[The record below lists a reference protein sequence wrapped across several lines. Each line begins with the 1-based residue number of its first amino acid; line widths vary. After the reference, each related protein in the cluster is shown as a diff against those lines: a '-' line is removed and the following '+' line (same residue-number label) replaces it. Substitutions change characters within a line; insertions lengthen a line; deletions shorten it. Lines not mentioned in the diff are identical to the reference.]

1 MRSISRPRARP
12 VSRPRARLLA
22 LVAFIA
28 GPGASTGGCSGT
40 HADPGPPA
48 GPPPRSAPGAQPP
61 AVPVATGAVTPVT
74 TLFVASH
81 APPAR
86 PGELAAPWS
95 LTASDGS
102 GLQLTRVDARAV
114 VDGPLAFTE
123 LHLYFHNPEAR
134 TREGTFSIALPE
146 RAAVSR
152 FAMESDGRFLEAE
165 VVEKQRAR
173 QVYEDFLHRKQ
184 DPALLEKAEGNQF
197 SARVFPIPARADKH
211 LVISYSQ
218 EVAPG
223 HYALPLRGLARS
235 ERIDVRVQVRGR
247 TGGVVEQ
254 TLSERDWTPDRD
266 AVVDATSVGAP
277 AAIAAGELA
286 AARVRVEL
294 PDAAAPPASLTIL
307 VDTSASRALG
317 FAAQARAIHQLVDEL
332 ARAYGGALPV
342 QVIAFDQGT
351 APLYSGRADRIGNIE
366 VALAAH
372 GALGASDL
380 GQALR
385 WLADHA
391 PGSRVV
397 VVTDGVVTAGAAA
410 DALPELARRLA
421 GHGVDRIDVAL
432 TGGIRDDAA
441 AIAIARA
448 GLAHPG
454 AVLDLDRGAAEVA
467 HRIGLTV
474 RTEIP
479 VGVEGARWV
488 FPRAIDA
495 AQAGDEVTVFVRR
508 DPQAQQLALA
518 VGGVRTVMA
527 PVGVT
532 PALLGRA
539 VAAAEI
545 AELDHQLAAVTGA
558 AADRL
563 RGDIVQRS
571 IAARVVS
578 SQTSMLVLESD
589 ADYAR
594 YGIARTALA
603 DILAIGPSGVELL
616 HRAAPP
622 VQIAA
627 PADSR
632 PLLPRKVAVHRAP
645 ADGAQDKAEA
655 RAQKADEKQ
664 ADEKQDEK
672 VEKEKATGKLEA
684 TREEI
689 RLELDEARQPGGITD
704 ERRRHALRAQA
715 EVAVQEAPP
724 APEPAPADPGTSWG
738 GTSGRVITGGAAGVA
753 LEGSAT
759 ESPLRP
765 DRPRAA
771 APRPAPPAA
780 VSPPPP
786 PPPPLA
792 SSPAASLQRR
802 RAAEVARDANG
813 SADSG
818 DEGGIADADDDGL
831 AGHRRLPALRGP
843 LAEIERALAAG
854 SVDRALAAAR
864 AWHDRAPGDVLALIG
879 LGDALEARHDL
890 DTAARVYG
898 SIIDLYPARADFRR
912 FAGERLERVGKAQ
925 RALIIDTYRRAV
937 EQRPDHLTGHR
948 LLAYALVRDGQYAA
962 AFAAILDGID
972 RRYPENRFAGAERV
986 LAEDVGMIGAAY
998 LAHVPGKRDEVMA
1011 QLDRRGIA
1019 LPTRPSTRFLLY
1031 WETDGNDVDFHIRD
1045 ARGGHAWYGHRQLGS
1060 GGELYADITTGY
1072 GPECFAI
1079 PGSPHAGPYRLSIN
1093 YFSQGPMG
1101 YGMGLLQVQTFD
1113 GRGNLGFEDRP
1124 YVIMTDQAFVDL
1136 GTYR

>member
-1 MRSISRPRARP
+1 MRSP
-12 VSRPRARLLA
+12 ARLLA
-22 LVAFIA
+22 PLV
-28 GPGASTGGCSGT
+28 STACTAACLGGCTGT
-40 HADPGPPA
+40 RAEPGQPA
-48 GPPPRSAPGAQPP
+48 GAPPRSAPVAPP
-61 AVPVATGAVTPVT
+61 AVTAGTGTVTPVT

-86 PGELAAPWS
+86 PGELAPPWS

-102 GLQLTRVDARAV
+102 GLLLTRVDARAV
-114 VDGPLAFTE
+114 VEGPLAFTE

-134 TREGTFSIALPE
+134 TREGTFSITLPE

-152 FAMESDGRFLEAE
+152 FAMESEGRFLEAE

-173 QVYEDFLHRKQ
+173 QVYEDFLHRRQ

-197 SARVFPIPARADKH
+197 SARVFPIPAGADKH
-211 LVISYSQ
+211 LVVSYSQ

-223 HYALPLRGLARS
+223 RYTLPLRGLARS
-235 ERIDVRVQVRGR
+235 QRIDVRVQVRGK
-247 TGGVVEQ
+247 TGGIVEQ
-254 TLSERDWTPDRD
+254 TMSERDWTPDRD

-294 PDAAAPPASLTIL
+294 PDAAAPPASVTIL

-317 FAAQARAIHQLVDEL
+317 FAAQARAIHELVDEL
-332 ARAYGGALPV
+332 ARDHGGALRV
-342 QVIAFDQGT
+342 QVVAYDQGT
-351 APLYSGRADRIGNIE
+351 APLYDGRADRIGSIE
-366 VALAAH
+366 TLLVQR

-385 WLADHA
+385 WLADHT
-391 PGSRVV
+391 PGARVV
-397 VVTDGVVTAGAAA
+397 VVTDGVITAGPGT
-410 DALPELARRLA
+410 DALPELARGLA
-421 GHGVDRIDVAL
+421 AHGVDRIDVAL

-441 AIAIARA
+441 AAAIARA
-448 GLAHPG
+448 GLPHAG
-454 AVLDLDRGAAEVA
+454 AVIDLDGGVDRGVA
-467 HRIGLTV
+467 DLARRIGLTV

-479 VGVEGARWV
+479 VGADGARWV
-488 FPRAIDA
+488 FPRTIDA

-508 DPQAQQLALA
+508 DPQAQELALT
-518 VGGVRTVMA
+518 VGGVRTVIA

-532 PALLGRA
+532 PVLLGRA
-539 VAAAEI
+539 IAAAEI
-545 AELDHQLAAVTGA
+545 AELEHRLALAALTGA
-558 AADRL
+558 AADPL
-563 RGDIVQRS
+563 RGEILQRS

-594 YGIARTALA
+594 YGIGRTALA
-603 DILAIGPSGVELL
+603 DILAIGPSGVELR
-616 HRAAPP
+616 HRAAPPP

-627 PADSR
+627 PQSAA
-632 PLLPRKVAVHRAP
+632 PRQ
-645 ADGAQDKAEA
+645 AQTIARDKAKDRDEDEKPGKEEKAANKPEA
-655 RAQKADEKQ
+655 AGPAPGEAPGDEKAQLGTLTDLRRVQTEAQGELLRKKAD
-664 ADEKQDEK
+664 A
-672 VEKEKATGKLEA
+672 
-684 TREEI
+684 
-689 RLELDEARQPGGITD
+689 
-704 ERRRHALRAQA
+704 
-715 EVAVQEAPP
+715 P
-724 APEPAPADPGTSWG
+724 APEPAPA
-738 GTSGRVITGGAAGVA
+738 
-753 LEGSAT
+753 
-759 ESPLRP
+759 SPP
-765 DRPRAA
+765 
-771 APRPAPPAA
+771 PRPAPRGGDGTEAYLGSRSLAWEATPADPAPHRREA
-780 VSPPPP
+780 VVGANAGSAAGPAQTVRPAPVPPPP
-786 PPPPLA
+786 PHRVSNDRRALSIDPTA
-792 SSPAASLQRR
+792 DGVVDAPAAGGM
-802 RAAEVARDANG
+802 AEP
-813 SADSG
+813 
-818 DEGGIADADDDGL
+818 DDDGL
-831 AGHRRLPALRGP
+831 AGHRHLPALRGP
-843 LAEIERALAAG
+843 LADIERALAAG
-854 SVDRALAAAR
+854 NVDRALVAAR
-864 AWHDRAPGDVLALIG
+864 GWHDRAPGDVLALIG

-972 RRYPENRFAGAERV
+972 RHYPENRFAGAERV

-998 LAHVPGKRDEVMA
+998 VAHVPGKRDEVMA

-1019 LPTRPSTRFLLY
+1019 LATQPSTRFILY

-1045 ARGGHAWYGHRQLGS
+1045 ARGDHAWYGHRDLRS

-1079 PGSPHAGPYRLSIN
+1079 PGTPHAGPYRLSIN

-1101 YGMGLLQVQTFD
+1101 YGMGLLQLQTFD
-1113 GRGNLGFEDRP
+1113 GRGNLRFEDRP

-1136 GTYR
+1136 GTYP

>member
-1 MRSISRPRARP
+1 MRSP
-12 VSRPRARLLA
+12 ARLVFA
-22 LVAFIA
+22 LTFAACA
-28 GPGASTGGCSGT
+28 GACTGT
-40 HADPGPPA
+40 HADPGQPG
-48 GPPPRSAPGAQPP
+48 GPPPRSAPGA
-61 AVPVATGAVTPVT
+61 PVAARGAGAVAPVT

-81 APPAR
+81 TPSGPPGDVAP
-86 PGELAAPWS
+86 PWS

-114 VDGPLAFTE
+114 VEGPLAFTE

-134 TREGTFSIALPE
+134 TREGTFSITLPE

-197 SARVFPIPARADKH
+197 SARVFPIPASADKH
-211 LVISYSQ
+211 LVVSYSQ

-223 HYALPLRGLARS
+223 HYTLPLRGLARS
-235 ERIDVRVQVRGR
+235 QRIDVRVQVRGR
-247 TGGVVEQ
+247 GSDGTGGIVEQ

-294 PDAAAPPASLTIL
+294 PDAAAPPASVTIL

-332 ARAYGGALPV
+332 ARDYGGALPV
-342 QVIAFDQGT
+342 RVIAFDQGT
-351 APLYSGRADRIGNIE
+351 APLYDGRADRIGQIE
-366 VALAAH
+366 AALAAR
-372 GALGASDL
+372 GARGAADL

-391 PGSRVV
+391 PGARVV
-397 VVTDGVVTAGAAA
+397 VVTDGVLTAGARIE
-410 DALPELARRLA
+410 ALPELARGLA
-421 GHGVDRIDVAL
+421 ARGVDRIDVAL

-441 AIAIARA
+441 AAAITRA

-454 AVLDLDRGAAEVA
+454 AVLDLDRGAAEA
-467 HRIGLTV
+467 ARRIGLTV

-479 VGVEGARWV
+479 VGADGARWV
-488 FPRAIDA
+488 FPRAIEA

-508 DPQAQQLALA
+508 DPQARQLALT

-527 PVGVT
+527 PVSVT
-532 PALLGRA
+532 PVLLGRA

-545 AELDHQLAAVTGA
+545 AELDRRLAALTGA
-558 AADRL
+558 AADPL
-563 RGDIVQRS
+563 RREIIQRS

-594 YGIARTALA
+594 YGIDRAALA

-622 VQIAA
+622 LQIAA
-627 PADSR
+627 PVPPTQTR
-632 PLLPRKVAVHRAP
+632 PVPAKQPAGVEKAEKSLMVTEEAEPAVRKLEAVREATGDLNKQLGDLAELSKDRAP
-645 ADGAQDKAEA
+645 AQAVRSQPEA
-655 RAQKADEKQ
+655 
-664 ADEKQDEK
+664 
-672 VEKEKATGKLEA
+672 
-684 TREEI
+684 
-689 RLELDEARQPGGITD
+689 
-704 ERRRHALRAQA
+704 
-715 EVAVQEAPP
+715 APK
-724 APEPAPADPGTSWG
+724 PEPAPASAPTDQAPHE
-738 GTSGRVITGGAAGVA
+738 SGIAGHTITGRGAAGAVA
-753 LEGSAT
+753 LPSGAAAEI
-759 ESPLRP
+759 
-765 DRPRAA
+765 DRPRASSS
-771 APRPAPPAA
+771 RPASPAR
-780 VSPPPP
+780 VPPPP
-786 PPPPLA
+786 PPAPRRVAADVGEARVAIA
-792 SSPAASLQRR
+792 SSAA
-802 RAAEVARDANG
+802 
-813 SADSG
+813 
-818 DEGGIADADDDGL
+818 GGIADDADDDGL

-843 LAEIERALAAG
+843 LAEIEHALAAG
-854 SVDRALAAAR
+854 SLDRALAAAR
-864 AWHDRAPGDVLALIG
+864 AWHDKEPGDVLALIG
-879 LGDALEARHDL
+879 LGDALEARHEL

-972 RRYPENRFAGAERV
+972 RSYPENRFAGAERV

-998 LAHVPGKRDEVMA
+998 LAHVPARRDEVIA
-1011 QLDRRGIA
+1011 QLDRRGIP
-1019 LPTRPSTRFLLY
+1019 LPTRPSTRFILY

-1045 ARGGHAWYGHRQLGS
+1045 AKGGHAWYSHRQLRS

-1079 PGSPHAGPYRLSIN
+1079 PGTPHAGPYRLSIN

-1124 YVIMTDQAFVDL
+1124 YVIMTNQAFVDL

>member
-1 MRSISRPRARP
+1 MRSP
-12 VSRPRARLLA
+12 ARLLPALA
-22 LVAFIA
+22 LVTCA
-28 GPGASTGGCSGT
+28 GACTGT
-40 HADPGPPA
+40 HADPGEPG
-48 GPPPRSAPGAQPP
+48 GPPRRPAPGA
-61 AVPVATGAVTPVT
+61 GAVTPVT
-74 TLFVASH
+74 TLFVASQD
-81 APPAR
+81 PPGR
-86 PGELAAPWS
+86 GELAPPWS

-114 VDGPLAFTE
+114 VEGPLAFTE

-134 TREGTFSIALPE
+134 TREGTFAITLPE

-152 FAMESDGRFLEAE
+152 FAMESDGRLLEAE

-173 QVYEDFLHRKQ
+173 QVYEDFLHRRQ

-197 SARVFPIPARADKH
+197 SARVFPIPAGADKH
-211 LVISYSQ
+211 LVVSYSQ

-223 HYALPLRGLARS
+223 HYTLPLRGLARS
-235 ERIDVRVQVRGR
+235 QRIDVRVQVRGK
-247 TGGVVEQ
+247 TGGIVEQ

-294 PDAAAPPASLTIL
+294 PDAAAPPASMTIL

-317 FAAQARAIHQLVDEL
+317 FAAQSRAIHQLVDEL
-332 ARAYGGALPV
+332 ARDFGGALPV
-342 QVIAFDQGT
+342 QVVAFDQGT
-351 APLYSGRADRIGNIE
+351 APLYDGRADRIGNIE
-366 VALAAH
+366 AALAAR

-391 PGSRVV
+391 PGARIV
-397 VVTDGVVTAGAAA
+397 VVTDGVLTAGAKI

-421 GHGVDRIDVAL
+421 ARGVDRIDVAL

-441 AIAIARA
+441 AAAITRA

-454 AVLDLDRGAAEVA
+454 AVLDLDRGVAEAAR
-467 HRIGLTV
+467 RIGLTV

-479 VGVEGARWV
+479 VGADGARWV

-508 DPQAQQLALA
+508 DPQARQLALTI
-518 VGGVRTVMA
+518 GGTRTVMA

-532 PALLGRA
+532 PVLLGRA

-545 AELDHQLAAVTGA
+545 AELDRRLAALTGA
-558 AADRL
+558 AADPL
-563 RGDIVQRS
+563 RGEIVQRS

-594 YGIARTALA
+594 HGIDRTALA

-616 HRAAPP
+616 HRAAPQ

-627 PADSR
+627 PVPPTEPRS
-632 PLLPRKVAVHRAP
+632 LPARKVAVADKLQKEAKGVEEEKTAGKPEAAREAAGDADLRPGDIAGLARNGAQAQAAAAP
-645 ADGAQDKAEA
+645 ALQPTPASPPAGPAAPKLDTAEA
-655 RAQKADEKQ
+655 YADS
-664 ADEKQDEK
+664 
-672 VEKEKATGKLEA
+672 
-684 TREEI
+684 R
-689 RLELDEARQPGGITD
+689 RL
-704 ERRRHALRAQA
+704 ALR
-715 EVAVQEAPP
+715 
-724 APEPAPADPGTSWG
+724 PEPERPAPADSAPR
-738 GTSGRVITGGAAGVA
+738 RVDAGGGAGRAVRERVALPSGVA
-753 LEGSAT
+753 MEIDGRAEG
-759 ESPLRP
+759 RHM
-765 DRPRAA
+765 
-771 APRPAPPAA
+771 PAPLPAQPA
-780 VSPPPP
+780 RVPRPPPP
-786 PPPPLA
+786 GP
-792 SSPAASLQRR
+792 SSHGR
-802 RAAEVARDANG
+802 RAADANRDA
-813 SADSG
+813 D
-818 DEGGIADADDDGL
+818 GIADAGDAGDADDDGL
-831 AGHRRLPALRGP
+831 AEHRRLPALRGP

-854 SVDRALAAAR
+854 SVDHALAAAR
-864 AWHDRAPGDVLALIG
+864 AWHDREPGDVLALIG

-912 FAGERLERVGKAQ
+912 FSGERLERVGKAQ

-972 RRYPENRFAGAERV
+972 RSYPVNRFAGAERV

-998 LAHVPGKRDEVMA
+998 LAHVPGKRDEVIA

-1019 LPTRPSTRFLLY
+1019 LPTRPSTRFILY

-1045 ARGGHAWYGHRQLGS
+1045 ARGGHAWYSHRQLGS

-1079 PGSPHAGPYRLSIN
+1079 PGTPHAGPYRLSIN

-1101 YGMGLLQVQTFD
+1101 YGMGVLQVQTFD

>member
-1 MRSISRPRARP
+1 
-12 VSRPRARLLA
+12 V
-22 LVAFIA
+22 
-28 GPGASTGGCSGT
+28 GGA
-40 HADPGPPA
+40 PGPPA
-48 GPPPRSAPGAQPP
+48 GTGGTKPLIRAAIRPGAPAETAAAGRALNPSMRLPARLLSALALTACTSSHTDPGQAAAPSPPPARVAQPSAAPG
-61 AVPVATGAVTPVT
+61 TGGAAAVTPVT

-81 APPAR
+81 ASPAP
-86 PGELAAPWS
+86 PGELAPPWS

-114 VDGPLAFTE
+114 VEGPLAFTE

-134 TREGTFSIALPE
+134 TREGTFSITLPE

-184 DPALLEKAEGNQF
+184 DPALLEKGEGNQF

-211 LVISYSQ
+211 VVVSYSQ

-223 HYALPLRGLARS
+223 HYTLPLRGLARS
-235 ERIDVRVQVRGR
+235 ERIDVRVQVRGK
-247 TGGVVEQ
+247 TGGIVEQ

-266 AVVDATSVGAP
+266 AVVDGTSVGAP
-277 AAIAAGELA
+277 AAIVAGELA

-294 PDAAAPPASLTIL
+294 PDAAAPPASVTIL

-317 FAAQARAIHQLVDEL
+317 FAAQARAIHALVDEL
-332 ARAYGGALPV
+332 ARDYGGALPV
-342 QVIAFDQGT
+342 QVVAFDQVT
-351 APLYSGRADRIGNIE
+351 APLYDGRADRVGNIE
-366 VALAAH
+366 AALVGR

-380 GQALR
+380 GQALS

-391 PGSRVV
+391 PRSRVV
-397 VVTDGVVTAGAAA
+397 VVTDGVVTAGART

-421 GHGVDRIDVAL
+421 GRGVDRIDVAL

-441 AIAIARA
+441 AVAIARA
-448 GLAHPG
+448 GLAHTG
-454 AVLDLDRGAAEVA
+454 AVLDLDRGVAEAAR
-467 HRIGLTV
+467 RIGLTV

-479 VGVEGARWV
+479 VHVDGARWV
-488 FPRAIDA
+488 FPRAIGA

-508 DPQAQQLALA
+508 DPQAQQLALEI
-518 VGGVRTVMA
+518 GGVRAVMA
-527 PVGVT
+527 AVGVT

-545 AELDHQLAAVTGA
+545 TELDHQLAALTGA
-558 AADRL
+558 AAGPL
-563 RGDIVQRS
+563 RGEIVRRS

-594 YGIARTALA
+594 YGIDRTALA
-603 DILAIGPSGVELL
+603 DILAIGPSGVELI
-616 HRAAPP
+616 HRAAAPP

-627 PADSR
+627 PPSPAQPA
-632 PLLPRKVAVHRAP
+632 PLAGKKIAAR
-645 ADGAQDKAEA
+645 DKAPSDGKED
-655 RAQKADEKQ
+655 RTGGG
-664 ADEKQDEK
+664 
-672 VEKEKATGKLEA
+672 EKAFLGSF
-684 TREEI
+684 
-689 RLELDEARQPGGITD
+689 DEAEQRD
-704 ERRRHALRAQA
+704 ESADLARSRYRTAHAELRRPD
-715 EVAVQEAPP
+715 VAAAPPP
-724 APEPAPADPGTSWG
+724 APPPAPANQPAEPVPGP
-738 GTSGRVITGGAAGVA
+738 SGAVAGASAGSASNGAIALPGGVA
-753 LEGSAT
+753 QEID
-759 ESPLRP
+759 PRP
-765 DRPRAA
+765 DHERASVARPMPA
-771 APRPAPPAA
+771 AP
-780 VSPPPP
+780 VSPASPRL
-786 PPPPLA
+786 LA
-792 SSPAASLQRR
+792 T
-802 RAAEVARDANG
+802 AEGDRDG
-813 SADSG
+813 DGIPDAD
-818 DEGGIADADDDGL
+818 DVDDDGL
-831 AGHRRLPALRGP
+831 AGHRRMSALRGP

-854 SVDRALAAAR
+854 SVDRALASAR
-864 AWHDRAPGDVLALIG
+864 AWHDKEPGDVLALIG

-890 DTAARVYG
+890 ETAARVYG

-912 FAGERLERVGKAQ
+912 FAGERLERIGKAQ

-972 RRYPENRFAGAERV
+972 RRYPDNRFAGAERV
-986 LAEDVGMIGAAY
+986 LAEDVGMLGAAY

-1011 QLDRRGIA
+1011 QLAQRGIE
-1019 LPTRPSTRFLLY
+1019 LPTRPSTRFIMY

-1045 ARGGHAWYGHRQLGS
+1045 ARGGHAWYSHKQLRS

-1079 PGSPHAGPYRLSIN
+1079 PGTPQAGPYRLSIN

-1101 YGMGLLQVQTFD
+1101 YGMGLLQIQTFD
-1113 GRGNLGFEDRP
+1113 GRGNLRFEDRP